1 MKNKTFKLSIV
12 LLCMIFL
19 LMGCNNGPSPEE
31 QMYETLEKVVKVE
44 KDFEEQQEPLVEL
57 EKREKELY
65 DEILTLGMKEFDQ
78 IVTLSKEAL
87 DIVTERETRINN
99 EHESIKAS
107 KKEFQKVDSFIS
119 EIKEESVKEEADAL
133 VSVMNQ
139 RYESY
144 EKLYSS
150 YTEAIGYDKK
160 LYEMFQNE
168 ELTLEELEQQI
179 NLINETYEKV
189 VAANEDFNKLTDQY
203 NNAKVSFYK
212 SAGLEVV
219 FEEKE

>member
-1 MKNKTFKLSIV
+1 MKNKTFKLSFV

-19 LMGCNNGPSPEE
+19 LMGCVNGPSPEE
-31 QMYETLEKVVKVE
+31 QIYEALEKVVTVE

-87 DIVTERETRINN
+87 GIVSERETRINN

-119 EIKEESVKEEADAL
+119 EIKEESVKEEADDL

-144 EKLYSS
+144 EELYSS

-168 ELTLEELEQQI
+168 ELTLDELEQQI

-189 VAANEDFNKLTDQY
+189 VAANEAFNKLTDQY
-203 NNAKVSFYK
+203 NNTKVSFYK
-212 SAGLEVV
+212 NAGLEVV
-219 FEEKE
+219 FKEKE